1 MRITDF
7 LDEDDE
13 KKDFDLDIIAKSIS
27 QDLKLVNGKIV
38 SKDKNGLGT
47 KVWKDDDK
55 LNVSCTD
62 LEGNRQFHSYDLGEE
77 DLSMDELLDLIKD
90 SFQEND
96 YTR

>member
-1 MRITDF
+1 MRLTDF

-13 KKDFDLDIIAKSIS
+13 KKDFDLDAIAKSVS

-38 SKDKNGLGT
+38 SKNESGFGT

-55 LNVSCTD
+55 INVSSTD
-62 LEGNRQFHSYDLGEE
+62 LEGNNQFHSYDLD

-96 YTR
+96 YAR